1 MVLACPDGGE
11 GNDPEAFELAL
22 RHQGPT
28 LHNVK
33 LLQIYLI
40 ESLIC
45 VIPKYTKIE
54 FTTNNDAQL
63 AHNTRG

>member
-1 MVLACPDGGE
+1 MVLACPDRGE
-11 GNDPEAFELAL
+11 GNDPEPFELAL
-22 RHQGPT
+22 HHQGPT

-33 LLQIYLI
+33 LLQINLI

-45 VIPKYTKIE
+45 VIPKYTIFE
-54 FTTNNDAQL
+54 FPTNNDAQL

>member
-1 MVLACPDGGE
+1 MIQKL
-11 GNDPEAFELAL
+11 FELAL
-22 RHQGPT
+22 HHQGPT

-33 LLQIYLI
+33 LLQINLI

-45 VIPKYTKIE
+45 VIPKYTIFE